1 MWRNK
6 KAPIQNGEKNMTEKE
21 AKKELMRRALEIN
34 PTVHVGK
41 EGLKD
46 SVFSEIE
53 NQLKK
58 NRLIKIKVLTDDPTE
73 IGEEI
78 ANATKSVIVDI
89 RGSVIILTDK
99 RTWTSLS
106 QKKF

>member
-1 MWRNK
+1 
-6 KAPIQNGEKNMTEKE
+6 MTERE
-21 AKKELMRRALEIN
+21 ARKELMRRALELK

-46 SVFSEIE
+46 SVYAEIDD
-53 NQLKK
+53 QLKK
-58 NRLIKIKVLTDDPTE
+58 NRLIKIKVLDNADSDTSEVAET
-73 IGEEI
+73 I
-78 ANATKSVIVDI
+78 ASAVNAVVVDVRGGVVIM
-89 RGSVIILTDK
+89 TDK

>member
-1 MWRNK
+1 
-6 KAPIQNGEKNMTEKE
+6 MTERE
-21 AKKELMRRALEIN
+21 AKKELMRRALDIK

-46 SVFSEIE
+46 SVYAEIDE
-53 NQLKK
+53 QLKK
-58 NRLIKIKVLTDDPTE
+58 NRLIKIRVLDNADSDTKDVAE
-73 IGEEI
+73 AI
-78 ANATKSVIVDI
+78 ASEVGAVVVDV
-89 RGSVIILTDK
+89 RGGVVVMTDK

>member
-1 MWRNK
+1 
-6 KAPIQNGEKNMTEKE
+6 MTERE

-41 EGLKD
+41 EGLKE
-46 SVFSEIE
+46 SVYDEVSA
-53 NQLKK
+53 QLKK
-58 NRLIKIKVLTDDPTE
+58 NRLIKIKVLGNADDDVNDV
-73 IGEEI
+73 
-78 ANATKSVIVDI
+78 ANALAEATKGVVVDV
-89 RGSVIILTDK
+89 RGSIVLMTDK